1 MKTLLLASL
10 LLALPLAH
18 AQEWKQTPVLN
29 HRLTASFPDTLEVA
43 PMNHGLMEAENSQD
57 SAQRIFMHIGPT
69 RLLAATNELYAV
81 SSKPIEQAGA
91 YYAGQM
97 SKQFK
102 VAAINVQ
109 PAPRRSGQLDMAI
122 MTPTSDS
129 IIGGA
134 YLLKAAVVRQ
144 TDGSLQQ
151 MSFFVSDAKAP
162 NIADVYAAIDRVI
175 ASIAAGSRILT
186 SGKGVVLGKGEIHL
200 DLPVGYTASEQSGY
214 DFTVY
219 SLLRMVEAGEPQST
233 GGIYIGHAP
242 QDPSAPKSA

>member
-1 MKTLLLASL
+1 MKTLLLTSL
-10 LLALPLAH
+10 LLALPWAH

-69 RLLAATNELYAV
+69 RLLAAANELYAV

-109 PAPRRSGQLDMAI
+109 PAPRRPGQLDMAI
-122 MTPTSDS
+122 MTPTADS
-129 IIGGA
+129 IIGGPPGA
-134 YLLKAAVVRQ
+134 
-144 TDGSLQQ
+144 
-151 MSFFVSDAKAP
+151 
-162 NIADVYAAIDRVI
+162 
-175 ASIAAGSRILT
+175 
-186 SGKGVVLGKGEIHL
+186 
-200 DLPVGYTASEQSGY
+200 
-214 DFTVY
+214 
-219 SLLRMVEAGEPQST
+219 
-233 GGIYIGHAP
+233 
-242 QDPSAPKSA
+242 